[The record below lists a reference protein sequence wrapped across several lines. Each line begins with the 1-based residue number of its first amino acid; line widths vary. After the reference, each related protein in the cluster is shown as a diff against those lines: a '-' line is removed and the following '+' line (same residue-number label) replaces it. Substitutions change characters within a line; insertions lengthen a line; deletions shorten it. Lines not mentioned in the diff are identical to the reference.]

1 MYYVKDVT
9 GTIIAICSRLEDAQ
23 AMAASVGS
31 EKAKTITIY
40 G

>member
-1 MYYVKDVT
+1 MSRF
-9 GTIIAICSRLEDAQ
+9 IAAMLLLEQAVEAQ